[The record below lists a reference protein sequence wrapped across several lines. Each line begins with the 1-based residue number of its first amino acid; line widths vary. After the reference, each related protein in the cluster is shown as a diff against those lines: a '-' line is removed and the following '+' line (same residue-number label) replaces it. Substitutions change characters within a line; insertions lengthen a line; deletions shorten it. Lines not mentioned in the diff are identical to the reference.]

1 MQTGSSTYPSSSPKS
16 SQKNQINKETIH
28 AGRDSTK
35 QALDNMENVEV
46 KEKDGDSEG
55 LYRWGQLESSTQ
67 RVGRL
72 LPLQLAALYR
82 ATSSNS
88 GAKKNKGKTKAGLF
102 LDATVLEHGQQE
114 GPQSKRQLE
123 YSEEDVEG
131 WRQLDAVFGV
141 TDVYTPFAI
150 FRRPAYTGGWAV
162 KKLALRST
170 RCSHQLD
177 LVLREVMSSLLVN
190 GVVPYNTFHVEHC
203 VDCKDH
209 QNTTRHE
216 PGSYERAFK
225 DFRKEFKKKMPPSLI
240 YGNNAKIC
248 LSSLPFR
255 LGSFEVL
262 FRPYDNTQSRFI
274 YSKLQTEQFPDS
286 NDLATELTPIM
297 LPEVWK
303 FSSESVA
310 MLEVLA
316 FDAGTKKPIGAAEV
330 SVFLVCVST
339 YNVDDDLEGLEKI
352 QKIEKGQEE
361 EKVKEKEKIKER
373 KATKEAER
381 ASIVDE
387 GITSNSVNVGIRK
400 RLSPSKV
407 RPKSAGPIRKMS
419 SFHPSFVSP
428 SIHRD
433 NSTRSTEKEETTY
446 PSSIRRAT
454 LLTGLESAP
463 SEDGDDD
470 FDHPSPHAPLFST
483 FKRDPS
489 FKKAATF
496 KPSPSSLFPELK
508 SDGKMVEAKEPSG
521 PSFRGTTNTQ
531 FLMSNA
537 NSNANSSANLF
548 AALSRKPSTVPVEKQ
563 PSPVIEEASF
573 VGITPL
579 KRPKSTGAFRFD
591 EHRTMSASPNFTQ
604 AKLKQLA
611 EASAMR
617 QEKENQQLE
626 AGRKKEKER
635 GIILTL

>member
-1 MQTGSSTYPSSSPKS
+1 MQAGPSIYPFSSSNS
-16 SQKNQINKETIH
+16 SQRNQINTEKIH
-28 AGRDSTK
+28 AGRNSVRHD
-35 QALDNMENVEV
+35 LNNMEHVEV
-46 KEKDGDSEG
+46 GEKDDSG
-55 LYRWGQLESSTQ
+55 RLYRWAQLEGSTQ

-82 ATSSNS
+82 ATSSNT
-88 GAKKNKGKTKAGLF
+88 GVKKNKEKTKPGLF
-102 LDATVLEHGQQE
+102 LDTTMLDGHQE
-114 GPQSKRQLE
+114 GLQSKRQLE
-123 YSEEDVEG
+123 YSEEDVQG

-141 TDVYTPFAI
+141 TDVYTPCAI

-190 GVVPYNTFHVEHC
+190 RVVPYNTFHVEHC
-203 VDCKDH
+203 VKCEDH

-262 FRPYDNTQSRFI
+262 FRPYFNAQSRFI

-286 NDLATELTPIM
+286 NDLATELTPLM

-303 FSSESVA
+303 FTSESVA

-316 FDAGTKKPIGAAEV
+316 FDAGTKKPIGGAEV

-339 YNVDDDLEGLEKI
+339 HNVDDDLEGLEKI

-361 EKVKEKEKIKER
+361 GNVKEREKIRDR
-373 KATKEAER
+373 KTTKEAKR
-381 ASIVDE
+381 ASTVDE
-387 GITSNSVNVGIRK
+387 GTITSNSINVGVRK

-407 RPKSAGPIRKMS
+407 RPKSAGPIRMS
-419 SFHPSFVSP
+419 STFVSP

-433 NSTRSTEKEETTY
+433 NSTRSTEKEETSY
-446 PSSIRRAT
+446 PPSICRAT
-454 LLTGLESAP
+454 LITGLESAP
-463 SEDGDDD
+463 SEDGEDD
-470 FDHPSPHAPLFST
+470 FNHPPPHAPLFST

-508 SDGKMVEAKEPSG
+508 SDVKVLEAKEPSG

-531 FLMSNA
+531 FLISNTKS
-537 NSNANSSANLF
+537 NSNSSTNLF
-548 AALSRKPSTVPVEKQ
+548 SALSRKPSTAENQ
-563 PSPVIEEASF
+563 PSPVIEEALF

-579 KRPKSTGAFRFD
+579 KRPKSAGAVPSDRQPS
-591 EHRTMSASPNFTQ
+591 RTMSASPYFTQ

-611 EASAMR
+611 EASALR

-635 GIILTL
+635 GIIFTL